1 MAPRSLRHSVQFL
14 PCYLRFAAV
23 WCVLAT
29 RIVAEEPKPVGRS
42 LLQRWSS
49 KGIPVVKKSPA
60 AEETSGLS
68 IADDAPMQVVEED
81 VTYLSEDVSAEWVE
95 GAAEAAE
102 EVLEEQEEY
111 LDDDMQIA
119 DDAEEGEGAEGSGS
133 QAEASPGENPF
144 AKESDAQEESL
155 QATIAEI
162 GGFAS
167 AQVKGFAESAKAGL
181 DAALS
186 TLPEWPIGRIWAAA
200 AVIMLILAKLIGCG
214 CGEQRQGA
222 NRLLRQQLGLTLL
235 ALLVLGGFARV
246 AQQSGQLPEV
256 WVFEASEA
264 IMAFVAAFLAM
275 MMVVLLCMR
284 ALLFRRWS
292 VYEEQGAW
300 EPLQATMDA
309 GGRVRLKRNPK
320 TCRYWAMKASFQDQC
335 GLPENFNFSLYLS
348 ESFMLSTMNLM
359 ELSWTSFF
367 TILLPAIL
375 ELGMHVYFAR
385 HYVGESSASALR
397 IFSLIATYSTLL
409 LHVHILVRINRKVL
423 PVSEQPGS
431 HKVEPQWAKGV
442 RRMAQALTVFDL
454 VEVSNFGAQMWHGIG
469 PFAGMQM
476 SWLLALG
483 LPVFVNLFVMIPLI
497 VEWLSFVEACDAPH
511 EEIIEFVSCHVKKAA
526 PEDEIASALG
536 LQSVAP
542 LHQLF
547 MKCEPDKDGIV
558 HASDFFQRMKEQYFG
573 SDSVIDDDNPLMP
586 RKAG

>member
-1 MAPRSLRHSVQFL
+1 MVPTHLHYSSPF
-14 PCYLRFAAV
+14 LRFTGI
-23 WCVLAT
+23 WCILIT
-29 RIVAEEPKPVGRS
+29 RIAAEEPDPVGRS

-49 KGIPVVKKSPA
+49 KALPVVKKGASD
-60 AEETSGLS
+60 EEAPLPGLMV
-68 IADDAPMQVVEED
+68 ADEALTKDVED
-81 VTYLSEDVSAEWVE
+81 PTYLSEDVSTDWE
-95 GAAEAAE
+95 GE
-102 EVLEEQEEY
+102 EEILDQQEEY
-111 LDDDMQIA
+111 SDDDIKG
-119 DDAEEGEGAEGSGS
+119 EEGAEEWDT
-133 QAEASPGENPF
+133 AEEDDGAVE
-144 AKESDAQEESL
+144 ESDAHEESF
-155 QATIAEI
+155 QAMFAEM
-162 GGFAS
+162 GSFAGT
-167 AQVKGFAESAKAGL
+167 QVKGFAESAMAAL
-181 DAALS
+181 DAVIS
-186 TLPEWPIGRIWAAA
+186 TLPEWPIGRIWAVA

-235 ALLVLGGFARV
+235 ALLLLGGIARV

-264 IMAFVAAFLAM
+264 IMAFVAAFLAL
-275 MMVVLLCMR
+275 MMVVLLSMR
-284 ALLFRRWS
+284 AMLFRRWS

-335 GLPENFNFSLYLS
+335 GLPDNFNFSLYLS

-385 HYVGESSASALR
+385 HYVGESSARGLR
-397 IFSLIATYSTLL
+397 IFAIIATYSTLL

-431 HKVEPQWAKGV
+431 RKVEVQWAKGV

-469 PFAGMQM
+469 PFAGMPS
-476 SWLLALG
+476 SWLFALG

-511 EEIIEFVSCHVKKAA
+511 EEIIEFVSSHVKKA
-526 PEDEIASALG
+526 PEETHEIASALG

-573 SDSVIDDDNPLMP
+573 SDTVTDDDDNPLVP